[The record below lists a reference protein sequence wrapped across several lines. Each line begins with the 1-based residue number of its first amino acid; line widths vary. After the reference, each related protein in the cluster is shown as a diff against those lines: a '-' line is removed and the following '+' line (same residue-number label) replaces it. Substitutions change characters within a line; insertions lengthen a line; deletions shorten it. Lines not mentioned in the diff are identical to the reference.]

1 MKKIFTLDLDGLTM
15 IPSEEAA
22 QMIGGGG
29 GGGGSNGTQPSPT
42 LPPTTGWTVTPFGSV
57 NTMKGEGTLGIG
69 LSKGNSKM
77 DMSLDSNKGNFPNAG
92 FGFTQGFNHFYGGE
106 KVNTDGSFSLVGGYK
121 NGNFKAEH
129 SENLKN

>member
-1 MKKIFTLDLDGLTM
+1 MKKKFTLDLDGLTM

-29 GGGGSNGTQPSPT
+29 GGGSNGTTTFTYIYRQQ
-42 LPPTTGWTVTPFGSV
+42 TGWTVTPFGSV

-92 FGFTQGFNHFYGGE
+92 FGFTQGFNHFYGGR
-106 KVNTDGSFSLVGGYK
+106 KGKHRWKFFSCWWV
-121 NGNFKAEH
+121 
-129 SENLKN
+129 

>member
-22 QMIGGGG
+22 QMIG

-57 NTMKGEGTLGIG
+57 NTR
-69 LSKGNSKM
+69 
-77 DMSLDSNKGNFPNAG
+77 
-92 FGFTQGFNHFYGGE
+92 
-106 KVNTDGSFSLVGGYK
+106 
-121 NGNFKAEH
+121 
-129 SENLKN
+129 